1 MLPRGLDRRIDT
13 FGPRPRACVTVVPPR
28 SACQQLLNCDQCGTA
43 AQTPRQKLCMG
54 RAKHRK
60 LKKAG
65 TKTLVSLDKK
75 LPSRRPPEHKRFRE
89 QLIAKEKKPWR
100 RKRERPP
107 GATRRSRATAT
118 CRRRSSAAPPPRSA
132 ARPSRRRSARRSR
145 RSARPRGSPAAIAE
159 ALSGR
164 PQRRRPRA
172 HNRTAPHL
180 HNRRRRPS
188 PCRTGSEVPAHAAVY
203 RYN

>member
-1 MLPRGLDRRIDT
+1 MLPRGLDTRIDT
-13 FGPRPRACVTVVPPR
+13 FGPRPRACVIVVPPR

-89 QLIAKEKKPWR
+89 QQIAKEKMAKKKRKAPGSHPPIKSHGDLPTPKQRSPAAEER
-100 RKRERPP
+100 RAAKQEKKRAKKEARLREKEAAELAEAATAESARLEKEARCRILQISRSSSRGLNRGR
-107 GATRRSRATAT
+107 GAT
-118 CRRRSSAAPPPRSA
+118 
-132 ARPSRRRSARRSR
+132 ARRRSR
-145 RSARPRGSPAAIAE
+145 RSPVIS
-159 ALSGR
+159 
-164 PQRRRPRA
+164 
-172 HNRTAPHL
+172 
-180 HNRRRRPS
+180 
-188 PCRTGSEVPAHAAVY
+188 V
-203 RYN
+203 